1 MKDQIIALLL
11 YFDVFEYPL
20 REKEIYK
27 YLHLSPEE
35 RDIASECLQNLVNA
49 GLINRNGNYFY
60 LGTGLAKVSRRKEAN
75 ELARKRMKTATRFSK
90 IISWFPFVRGVYL
103 SGSLSKGAMKKDDDI
118 DYFIVTEPGRLWI
131 ARTLLTLFKKVFLL
145 NSYRN
150 FCINYFVDTNNLRV
164 EEHNRYTATEIV
176 FLMPVYNYS
185 IYQQMLTENPW
196 VKNYYPGFTKGRYL
210 CGEGKPF
217 LKNVL
222 EKLFNVFGDRMENYL
237 FAKSKRI
244 IRAKFAPQ
252 GEEYIKNSFSIRRNE
267 LKYFPQQQK
276 FSILERFQSR
286 AIKWQQEGKAFVN
299 LSPGNIYYL

>member
-35 RDIASECLQNLVNA
+35 RDIASECLQNLVKE
-49 GLINRNGNYFY
+49 GLINQNDNYFY
-60 LGTGLAKVSRRKEAN
+60 TGSGVSKVSRRKEAN

-131 ARTLLTLFKKVFLL
+131 ARTLLTLFKKVFLF

-150 FCINYFVDTNNLRV
+150 FCINYFTDTENLKV

-176 FLMPVYNYS
+176 FLMPVYNYA
-185 IYQQMLTENPW
+185 IYQKMLAENPW
-196 VKNYYPGFTKGRYL
+196 VNNYYQGFTMDQYL
-210 CGEGKPF
+210 CREGEPY
-217 LKNVL
+217 LKKLL
-222 EKLFNVFGDRMENYL
+222 ERLLNVFGDRLENYL
-237 FAKSKRI
+237 FVKSERMI
-244 IRAKFAPQ
+244 HGKFAQ
-252 GEEYIKNSFSIRRNE
+252 KGEEYIKNSFSIKRNE

-276 FSILERFQSR
+276 YSILERFQSR
-286 AIKWQQEGKAFVN
+286 ALKWQQEGKAFVG
-299 LSPGNIYYL
+299 LSPGNIYSL